1 MEETTQIGQST
12 EMLYI
17 ALQAIMVLLAGFIL
31 WRVMIV
37 FNKKK
42 SKPKKSSYFSAEL
55 SNRWKGR
62 R

>member
-1 MEETTQIGQST
+1 MEETVQTAQSSQ
-12 EMLYI
+12 MLYI

-42 SKPKKSSYFSAEL
+42 SKPKKSSYFNAEL
-55 SNRWKGR
+55 SDRWKGR

>member
-1 MEETTQIGQST
+1 MEETAQTVQST
-12 EMLYI
+12 QMLYV

-42 SKPKKSSYFSAEL
+42 SKPKKSNYFNSEL
-55 SNRWKGR
+55 SDRWKGR